1 MRLLSIV
8 TSYDKPY
15 LWLLARTP
23 TVSDALL
30 EWFVCRA
37 AELGFE
43 SDKLIFPKQN

>member
-1 MRLLSIV
+1 M
-8 TSYDKPY
+8 
-15 LWLLARTP
+15 WLLARTP

-30 EWFVCRA
+30 ERFVRRA